1 MRPYSVFGKTTV
13 ARLYAKFLAS
23 IGVIPGIKFEE
34 TTGAK
39 LANMGVSGCQKLLDD
54 MLDDGGG
61 VIFIDKAVNDK

>member
-1 MRPYSVFGKTTV
+1 M
-13 ARLYAKFLAS
+13 
-23 IGVIPGIKFEE
+23 IPGIKFEE

-61 VIFIDKAVNDK
+61 VMFIDEAVSDK